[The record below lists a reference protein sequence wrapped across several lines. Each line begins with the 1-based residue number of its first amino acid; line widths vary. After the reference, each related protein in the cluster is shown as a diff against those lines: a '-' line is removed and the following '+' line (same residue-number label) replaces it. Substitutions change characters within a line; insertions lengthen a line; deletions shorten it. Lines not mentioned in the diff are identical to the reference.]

1 MTDNSIYIDCSAM
14 PFLRPY
20 LLREFGEERVIVS
33 TDAAAAYPSVSTVVV
48 ISTADVYGN
57 EFERASESDAVVAC
71 DALSREQSM
80 EAKARKA
87 GARRILILRS
97 APVVGTGMTGYPR
110 RLVGRV
116 ASGVFMQI
124 DGADGRRSV
133 VHATDLA
140 LAARLLV
147 EKSTAEGVFNVS
159 DAADPTVGELAEALA
174 FRLGQKRIF
183 KLKASWARWLPCK
196 RSLAR
201 RRLERTISIAR
212 LCAETDFSPVPVTEY
227 LRSHVYDSSS
237 L

>member
-1 MTDNSIYIDCSAM
+1 M

-33 TDAAAAYPSVSTVVV
+33 TDAAAAYPSLSTVVV
-48 ISTADVYGN
+48 ISTADVYGI

-159 DAADPTVGELAEALA
+159 NLPKHLLSDSGRSVYLSLKHRGRVGFSVKGIWPAAGLN
-174 FRLGQKRIF
+174 
-183 KLKASWARWLPCK
+183 AR
-196 RSLAR
+196 
-201 RRLERTISIAR
+201 
-212 LCAETDFSPVPVTEY
+212 
-227 LRSHVYDSSS
+227 
-237 L
+237 